1 MPCANTA
8 PSFLGEIMQGGTGLL
23 CQQDIP
29 GAIRLRYLSGDDA
42 SLRLPTSIFAP
53 IDPASARVTLHT
65 SGSTGKP
72 KAFPKRLAELE
83 AEAEELYRLWGG
95 LLDGR
100 RLYSTVNHQ
109 HIYGLLFSCLLPIS
123 AGLPFCSEQ
132 VRYPESLEGLPD
144 GNPILVCSPA
154 FLKRIAETDFAPE
167 IFPGKPVIFSS
178 GGVLPPEAARATRE
192 KLGFA
197 PLEVYGSTETGGIA
211 WRASVTDTAWTPFR
225 RNRVF
230 LADDGRIAVASP
242 YILDPA
248 GFVSGDIGR
257 FVEEGRFVLEGRSD
271 SIVKIEEKRVSLTEV
286 ETRLAES
293 PFVADSAVIALTG
306 KRQYLGA
313 VIVLSEAG
321 RKRFLGAEK
330 KEINAH
336 FHAHLSRYLEGAVIP
351 KKWRFVDAIPRNAQD
366 KVARADLEALF
377 PKGDGI
383 TVSAVTV
390 EADSV
395 QVSFVPEATSVFF
408 DGHFPEYRLLPGV
421 VQCDLA
427 MRFCAEH
434 LGTGFAITGIPRMK
448 FKKPIEPGACVVF
461 SGSFDRTR
469 ARITF
474 SFRDAAS
481 GSSFSE
487 GTIVLGEQ

>member
-8 PSFLGEIMQGGTGLL
+8 PSFLGEIMQAGTGLL
-23 CQQDIP
+23 CRQDIP
-29 GAIRLRYLSGDDA
+29 GSLRLRYLPDDGA
-42 SLRLPTSIFAP
+42 ALRLTPSTFAP
-53 IDPASARVTLHT
+53 IDPASARVTLYT

-123 AGLPFCSEQ
+123 AGIPFCSEQ
-132 VRYPESLEGLPD
+132 VRYPESLEGLSD
-144 GNPILVCSPA
+144 DDPILVCSPA
-154 FLKRIAETDFAPE
+154 FLKRIADTDFGRNL
-167 IFPGKPVIFSS
+167 FPGKPVIFSS
-178 GGVLPPEAARATRE
+178 GGVLPPDAALATKE

-197 PLEVYGSTETGGIA
+197 PLEIYGSTETGGIA
-211 WRASVTDTAWTPFR
+211 WRASVSETVWTPFR

-257 FVEEGRFVLEGRSD
+257 FVEDGRFVLEGRAD

-286 ETRLAES
+286 ESRLAES
-293 PFVADSAVIALTG
+293 PFVREAAVIALSG

-313 VIVLSEAG
+313 VIVLSEEG
-321 RKRFLGAEK
+321 GKRFSGSEK

-351 KKWRFVDAIPRNAQD
+351 KKWRFVAAIPRNAQD

-377 PKGDGI
+377 LKGDGI
-383 TVSAVTV
+383 AVSSVTVSGDAVTV
-390 EADSV
+390 
-395 QVSFVPEATSVFF
+395 SFIPEATSVFF

-434 LGTGFAITGIPRMK
+434 LGSALAITGIPRMK
-448 FKKPIEPGACVVF
+448 FKKPIEPGECVVF
-461 SGSFDRTR
+461 SGSFDRDR

-481 GSSFSE
+481 GASFSE